1 MIPDDVVERVRESA
15 DIVAIIG
22 EHVNLKR
29 SGASFRGPCPFHQG
43 THRNFSVT
51 PGKGIYHCF
60 VCKESGDVFTFLQKR
75 LGMDWPS
82 AVKLVGEKSGIEVRE
97 VDTRR
102 EGPDPREPFW
112 EVNAAAGEFF
122 QRMLL
127 EEDGGRPARDYLALR
142 RVTREAADH
151 FQIGYASRDSVAL
164 RTSLLALGYDDERL
178 LEAGLLVRREDT
190 QELRPRFRN
199 RLIFPIFDAS
209 GHPVGFGGRL
219 LGPGEPKYL
228 NSAESPVFN
237 KGRLL
242 YGLNWAKHAIR
253 REERVLIVEGYFDAL
268 RLVSAGVD
276 AVVAPLGTAL
286 TEHQAQLLQRFAKTA
301 CLLYDSDQAGLRAT
315 FRAGDELLRHGI
327 AVQVV
332 TLPDG
337 EDPDS
342 FVDRHGAEGLTAQ
355 LAQAIDV
362 FDRKVQLLERGG
374 WFTDLRRKR
383 RALDR
388 LLPTL
393 RAAADPLTRD
403 IYLARAVEAAGVSR
417 ETLIREIEQRSRS
430 QRGAAAPMPDR
441 SATPVSATGADR
453 EAPAR
458 RTALLTSERR
468 QRARER
474 AQIPGGSAERGLV
487 QVMLFDRGRI
497 EPIAKRRAPEGFDDE
512 VYREIFRELLLNP
525 GTDAEALTG
534 SLSDDAAAVV
544 QELLSEPEALSNPRR
559 TEDDCLS
566 RLRERDF
573 DKEISELNSLINIAK
588 DGAERNEHVMRK
600 RELSKERNKER
611 KARGGR
617 GSATTASPAG
627 NP

>member
-253 REERVLIVEGYFDAL
+253 RDERVLIVEGYFDAL

-374 WFTDLRRKR
+374 WFADLQRKR

-393 RAAADPLTRD
+393 RATADPLTRD
-403 IYLARAVEAAGVSR
+403 IYVARAVEAAGVSR
-417 ETLIREIEQRSRS
+417 DTLLREIEQGPRK
-430 QRGAAAPMPDR
+430 QRGAAGPIPEP
-441 SATPVSATGADR
+441 SARRVIATETDR
-453 EAPAR
+453 ESPAR
-458 RTALLTSERR
+458 QLELRTAERR
-468 QRARER
+468 QRERRR
-474 AQIPGGSAERGLV
+474 AQIAGGAAERELV
-487 QVMLFDRGRI
+487 RVMLFDRGRI
-497 EPIAKRRAPEGFDDE
+497 ERIGERIGIDE
-512 VYREIFRELLLNP
+512 FHDPVYREIFEALLLDP
-525 GTDAEALTG
+525 ATDAEALSA

-544 QELLSEPEALSNPRR
+544 QDLLGEPEALAHARK
-559 TEDDCLS
+559 TEDGSLS
-566 RLRERDF
+566 QLRVRAIKGEMSEIDRTISIADSGEK
-573 DKEISELNSLINIAK
+573 DKLTRRKMELMREIRAL
-588 DGAERNEHVMRK
+588 DGAGFSHYGKSRR
-600 RELSKERNKER
+600 
-611 KARGGR
+611 
-617 GSATTASPAG
+617 
-627 NP
+627 

>member
-1 MIPDDVVERVRESA
+1 MIPDDVVERVREAA

-22 EHVNLKR
+22 EHVSLKR
-29 SGASFRGPCPFHQG
+29 MGASFRGPCPFHQG

-82 AVKLVGEKSGIEVRE
+82 AVKLVGEKAGIEVRE

-122 QRMLL
+122 RRMLL
-127 EEDGGRPARDYLALR
+127 DEEGGRPARDYLALR
-142 RVTREAADH
+142 RVTREAGDH
-151 FQIGYASRDSVAL
+151 FQIGFAPRDPAAL
-164 RTSLLALGYDDERL
+164 RKSLLALGYDDDRL
-178 LEAGLLVRREDT
+178 LETGLLVRREDSD
-190 QELRPRFRN
+190 ELRPRFRN
-199 RLIFPIFDAS
+199 RLIFPIFDGA

-253 REERVLIVEGYFDAL
+253 RDERVLIVEGYFDAL
-268 RLVSAGVD
+268 RLVSAGID

-286 TEHQAQLLQRFAKTA
+286 TEQQAQLLQRFAKTA

-342 FVDRHGAEGLTAQ
+342 FVDQHGAAELHAQ

-374 WFTDLRRKR
+374 WFADLQKKR

-393 RAAADPLTRD
+393 RATADPLTRD
-403 IYLARAVEAAGVSR
+403 IYIARAVEAAGVSR
-417 ETLIREIEQRSRS
+417 ETLLREIEQGPRR
-430 QRGAAAPMPDR
+430 QRGVIAVEPTPAR
-441 SATPVSATGADR
+441 ESATASAR
-453 EAPAR
+453 ESAAHQTEL
-458 RTALLTSERR
+458 RTAERR
-468 QRARER
+468 QRERRR
-474 AQIPGGSAERGLV
+474 AQIAGGAAERELV
-487 QVMLFDRGRI
+487 RVMLFDRGRI
-497 EPIAKRRAPEGFDDE
+497 ERISERIGVVEFHDP
-512 VYREIFRELLLNP
+512 VYREIFEALRRDS
-525 GTDAEALTG
+525 GADAEILTG
-534 SLSDDAAAVV
+534 SLSEDAAAVV
-544 QELLSEPEALSNPRR
+544 QDLMAEPDALTNARK
-559 TEDDCLS
+559 TEDGSVSQLRVRAIKGEMSEIDRTIS
-566 RLRERDF
+566 IADSGEKDRLTRRKMELMQ
-573 DKEISELNSLINIAK
+573 EIRAL
-588 DGAERNEHVMRK
+588 DGAGFSHYGKSRR
-600 RELSKERNKER
+600 
-611 KARGGR
+611 
-617 GSATTASPAG
+617 
-627 NP
+627 